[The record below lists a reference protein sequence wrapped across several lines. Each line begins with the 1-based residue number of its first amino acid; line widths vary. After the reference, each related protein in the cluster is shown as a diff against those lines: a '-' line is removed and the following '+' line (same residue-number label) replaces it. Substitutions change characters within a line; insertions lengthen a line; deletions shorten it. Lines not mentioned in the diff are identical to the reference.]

1 LRKLIKKYI
10 SPFFGTDTGSL
21 NVPYFWSTLF
31 LTLTAICII
40 SIIAFER
47 TDLIG
52 LVAIMAGLVIG
63 LITVYNIGKAKQP
76 RYTVEQSLARKYDA
90 NQEGPK

>member
-1 LRKLIKKYI
+1 MSKIVRKYI
-10 SPFFGTDTGSL
+10 SPFFGTDTGRL

-31 LTLTAICII
+31 LSLTAICII
-40 SIIAFER
+40 SIIAFNR

-63 LITVYNIGKAKQP
+63 LITVYNFGKVKIPYRVDNETAK
-76 RYTVEQSLARKYDA
+76 KYDSDR
-90 NQEGPK
+90 EGPA

>member
-1 LRKLIKKYI
+1 MRKLIKKYI

-40 SIIAFER
+40 SILVFDR

-63 LITVYNIGKAKQP
+63 LITVYNVGKAKRQ
-76 RYTVEQSLARKYDA
+76 YTVEKSIAQQHDVGR
-90 NQEGPK
+90 EGPE